1 MTTVP
6 ADAAAR
12 LLHVVE
18 AMREE
23 TRVQR
28 GPSAT
33 LQSHLE
39 RDLGLDSLA
48 RVELFHRVED
58 AFGVRLREEIMVAA
72 ETPADLLRALETAG
86 VAAAGA
92 APAIAEIGAHEE
104 VKGLPDAA
112 TTLLEV
118 LEWHVQAHAE
128 RKHILFTRDA
138 TDTEPLT
145 YAALQKRAQA
155 VAAGLH
161 SRGLEHGQAVGI
173 MLPTCLEFFYSYYGI
188 LLAGGI
194 PVPLYPPATGGSSR
208 CNPGISQQAEIGR
221 ASCRERV

>member
-1 MTTVP
+1 
-6 ADAAAR
+6 
-12 LLHVVE
+12 
-18 AMREE
+18 MREE

-104 VKGLPDAA
+104 VKSLPDAA
-112 TTLLEV
+112 TNLLE
-118 LEWHVQAHAE
+118 
-128 RKHILFTRDA
+128 I
-138 TDTEPLT
+138 
-145 YAALQKRAQA
+145 
-155 VAAGLH
+155 
-161 SRGLEHGQAVGI
+161 I
-173 MLPTCLEFFYSYYGI
+173 
-188 LLAGGI
+188 
-194 PVPLYPPATGGSSR
+194 
-208 CNPGISQQAEIGR
+208 
-221 ASCRERV
+221 